1 MIRSSAQKAAMKKR
15 MIYAIFSTLSVIIGA
30 FFFPSFGGGDSD
42 KAQEHGVTED
52 STFVNMIRTSTVMYT
67 DASDTEIVTAARGV
81 CTKLDQGMTP
91 TQVHETLIIS
101 SEPTILKD
109 ADFMMTAS
117 VSQYCTK
124 YSGAAAKYLN
134 Q

>member
-1 MIRSSAQKAAMKKR
+1 MKKR
-15 MIYAIFSTLSVIIGA
+15 LIYSIFSTITVIIGA
-30 FFFPSFGGGDSD
+30 FFFPSFGGSDSS
-42 KAQEHGVTED
+42 KAQEHGVTDD
-52 STFVNMIRTSTVMYT
+52 STFVNMVRGSTVMYADET
-67 DASDTEIVTAARGV
+67 DAEIVTAARGV

-91 TQVHETLIIS
+91 TQVHQTLIIS

-109 ADFMMTAS
+109 SDFMMVAS

-124 YSGAAAKYLN
+124 YSGAASKYVN